1 MNDSQRRL
9 VEVFDRQI
17 GWCEALG
24 SPLYVRL
31 LTVARDDIARGG
43 VVHDIV
49 RDAADDPVDAAVSLR
64 LMGGVHRLVLM
75 GVAERL
81 AEHYPS
87 VGGSPDPTTVGEA
100 FMGVVADH
108 TGYLRDALRVAPQ
121 TNDVGRSALL
131 LAGLAHALDGRRL
144 KVRLM
149 GLGSAGGLN
158 LLLDRYRYDFGGTSW
173 GDPASPARIT
183 TTSTGSMP
191 KLPGSLRIMERRG
204 CDVNPMD
211 ITDPEA
217 QLRLLSFIWPDQ
229 IERFVRTRGAI
240 SVAQVDPPIVARA
253 DAAEWL
259 AARLDEP
266 TPPNV
271 MTVVQHSVM
280 WQYLPTTTKDD
291 LRSLIDAAG
300 ARATRRRPFAHVA
313 FEPSRA
319 PTERGGL
326 DLSVTVWPRG
336 EPAIIAHAHAHGRWI
351 DWTR

>member
-1 MNDSQRRL
+1 VNDTQRRL

-17 GWCEALG
+17 GWCGALG
-24 SPLYVRL
+24 SPLYVQL

-49 RDAADDPVDAAVSLR
+49 RGTADDPLAAAVSLR

-75 GVAERL
+75 GL
-81 AEHYPS
+81 AEQLAVHYPS
-87 VGGSPDPTTVGEA
+87 VGGTPDPATAGED
-100 FMGVVADH
+100 FMDVVAAH
-108 TGYLRDALRVAPQ
+108 PGYLRDALRIAPQ

-131 LAGLAHALDGRRL
+131 LAGLARALDGRRL
-144 KVRLM
+144 KVRLL

-158 LLLDRYRYDFGGTSW
+158 LLLDRYRYDFDGTPW
-173 GDPASPARIT
+173 GDPGSPVRIA
-183 TTSTGSMP
+183 TTSKGSMP
-191 KLPGSLRIMERRG
+191 KLPGSLRIVERRG

-229 IERFVRTRGAI
+229 AERFARTRGAI
-240 SVAQVDPPIVARA
+240 SVAQIDPPIVDRA

-280 WQYLPTTTKDD
+280 WQYLPATTRDE
-291 LRSLIDAAG
+291 LRSVIGAAG

-326 DLSVTVWPRG
+326 DLTVTVWPHG
-336 EPAIIAHAHAHGRWI
+336 VPVVIADAHAHGRWI
-351 DWTR
+351 DWTG